1 MDSAYAWQLESE
13 AKAVLDQLG
22 ISDFN
27 QPMAELSGGQ
37 RKRVALA
44 GVLVR
49 PSDLLILDEP
59 TNHMDNETVA
69 WLEQLL
75 LKRKGA
81 LLMVTHDR
89 YFFDRVVNRTL
100 ELDGGQ
106 CYLYTGNYSLFLQKR
121 EERRQS
127 EAAAAQRLRNV
138 YRRELAWISRGAK
151 TIVIVGGDSALNDA
165 VNCLMQIDPKERE
178 GAQAAGRGLRLC
190 AERESEE
197 RRKIGRAHV

>member
-1 MDSAYAWQLESE
+1 M
-13 AKAVLDQLG
+13 
-22 ISDFN
+22 
-27 QPMAELSGGQ
+27 
-37 RKRVALA
+37 
-44 GVLVR
+44 R

-127 EAAAAQRLRNV
+127 EAAAAQRLRC
-138 YRRELAWISRGAK
+138 RAADCAEG
-151 TIVIVGGDSALNDA
+151 
-165 VNCLMQIDPKERE
+165 KERT
-178 GAQAAGRGLRLC
+178 GNKHGRTGF
-190 AERESEE
+190 
-197 RRKIGRAHV
+197 